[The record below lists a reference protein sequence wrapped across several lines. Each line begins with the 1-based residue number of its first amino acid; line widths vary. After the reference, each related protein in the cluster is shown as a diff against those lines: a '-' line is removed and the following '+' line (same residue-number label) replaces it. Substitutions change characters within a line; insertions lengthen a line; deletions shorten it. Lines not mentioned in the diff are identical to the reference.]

1 MLGTGRAGRRRTRG
15 RPSSA
20 SKRCSRR
27 TRPTGTGPHEIAFLP
42 YPEGHLQAWVGNFR
56 DHSLT
61 LVDID
66 PDSPRRFTAVANL
79 R

>member
-1 MLGTGRAGRRRTRG
+1 MTVIARI
-15 RPSSA
+15 
-20 SKRCSRR
+20 
-27 TRPTGTGPHEIAFLP
+27 PTGVGPHDIAFMPDVDGRLM
-42 YPEGHLQAWVGNFR
+42 AWVSNFR

-66 PDSPRRFTAVANL
+66 PDSPRRFTAVAQL